1 MFAERIREMNL
12 QRSVS
17 EVSNDEALNGASQS
31 DSLRLASRERETN
44 SNTVPLSVYLQ
55 RAAKFRA
62 NLKKKKTEETKES
75 ECPIEKARAESATG
89 ANAPLN
95 WLTPDQFGGE
105 AEQPPAAHTGDD
117 GMAPELQKLDM
128 GDGQVSYSAP
138 TVNRES
144 SSLMQNEW
152 LFSPVG

>member
-62 NLKKKKTEETKES
+62 NLKKKKTPGPMS
-75 ECPIEKARAESATG
+75 FSWA
-89 ANAPLN
+89 APRH
-95 WLTPDQFGGE
+95 
-105 AEQPPAAHTGDD
+105 QP
-117 GMAPELQKLDM
+117 
-128 GDGQVSYSAP
+128 S
-138 TVNRES
+138 
-144 SSLMQNEW
+144 
-152 LFSPVG
+152 